1 METGSEADQFLMTEL
16 SKLSQ
21 TLSTLAIGERERE
34 REERRREAEERKIEK

>member
-1 METGSEADQFLMTEL
+1 METESEADQFLMTEL

-34 REERRREAEERKIEK
+34 RGRKGGEKQKKEK